1 MPTISKEI
9 FAEKIDELMYWGLIL
24 FSLTFFFDLPIN
36 LLTIVFVLGL
46 VKLIFIRPR
55 IKIRGKY
62 IYFIAAFLVLVFV
75 SVLFNTGGASFSSM
89 FAAYKSR
96 FMSPIMAFLLVF
108 LFDFTKKRI
117 AVMLSCMAVVFS
129 LNSAA
134 IIWQHFIFMTLR
146 PVGFCTNTMLLAVSN
161 IFIVPILLR
170 LVFEKTLPG
179 ILRKLYLF
187 TVIINIPAI
196 IFSGTRIV
204 WISLTLSSVITLLL
218 YTNDKKKAVAVIIT
232 AGLIITGI
240 FMSSDKLEKR
250 FEVITDHS
258 MKIGDYTN
266 SPNTERILMWESSLK
281 MIRDYPLAGVG
292 IDNFH
297 ELYKTKYKNP
307 VALETPWHPHNVF
320 LAMAVESGFIGF
332 SGFIALFVYL
342 YYNVTKIWRKSG
354 SVAASV
360 YFLSL
365 LSYNISFLTD
375 SLFCGH
381 YLKLPTYMFWFI
393 TAAYL
398 AMSGQ
403 IERKEG

>member
-1 MPTISKEI
+1 MNKIKI
-9 FAEKIDELMYWGLIL
+9 AEKIDELMYWGLIL
-24 FSLTFFFDLPIN
+24 FSLTFFFDLPVN

-46 VKLIFIRPR
+46 IKLIFIRPQ
-55 IKIRGKY
+55 IKVKGKY
-62 IYFIAAFLVLVFV
+62 IYFIAAFLVLIFI
-75 SVLFNTGGASFSSM
+75 SVLFNTGGAPFSST
-89 FAAYKSR
+89 FVAYKSR
-96 FMSPIMAFLLVF
+96 FISPITAFLLIF
-108 LFDFTKKRI
+108 LFDFIKKRI
-117 AVMLSCMAVVFS
+117 ITMLSCIAVIFS
-129 LNSAA
+129 LNAA
-134 IIWQHFIFMTLR
+134 AVIWQHFVFMTSR
-146 PVGFCTNTMLLAVSN
+146 PIGFCTDTMLLAISN
-161 IFIVPILLR
+161 IFILPILLR
-170 LVFEKTLPG
+170 LVFEKTLPD

-218 YTNDKKKAVAVIIT
+218 YINDKRKAVAVIMA
-232 AGLIITGI
+232 AGLIIIGI

-258 MKIGDYTN
+258 MKIGDYAN

-297 ELYKTKYKNP
+297 ELYKNKYKNFA
-307 VALETPWHPHNVF
+307 ALETPWHPHNVF
-320 LAMAVESGFIGF
+320 LAMVVESGFIGF
-332 SGFIALFVYL
+332 SGFVALFVYL
-342 YYNVTKIWRKSG
+342 YYNVIKMWRKSG
-354 SVAASV
+354 SVIASA

-365 LSYNISFLTD
+365 LSYSVSFLTD